1 MIEKELLLNL
11 KTLESL
17 SNDELKVALDVEHWA
32 FKNEYDAFLERKDR
46 SGLANALMGITE
58 WNIKK
63 AFDYAKGLDS
73 LSKFRVGDL
82 VQFNPHTCN
91 SESVRR
97 CIGAIKYIDKDRKVL
112 GILLLNYGDSNPIL
126 IEAYGYEV
134 KLCGK
139 EIFTLDPDKQTSLT
153 SKTLSPDHSI

>member
-32 FKNEYDAFLERKDR
+32 FKNEFEAFLERKER

-91 SESVRR
+91 SKSVSR
-97 CIGAIKYIDKDRKVL
+97 CIGSIKYIEKDRKVM
-112 GILLLNYGDSNPIL
+112 GVVLLNYAQDGAQIPIT

-139 EIFTLDPDKQTSLT
+139 EIFTLDPDKLT
-153 SKTLSPDHSI
+153 S

>member
-17 SNDELKVALDVEHWA
+17 SNDELKLALDVEHWA
-32 FKNEYDAFLERKDR
+32 FKNEFEAFLERKER

-73 LSKFRVGDL
+73 LSRFRVGDL

-91 SESVRR
+91 SKSVSR
-97 CIGAIKYIDKDRKVL
+97 CIGSIKYIEKDRKVL
-112 GILLLNYGDSNPIL
+112 GVVLLNYTQVKEQIPIT

-139 EIFTLDPDKQTSLT
+139 EIFTLDPDKLT
-153 SKTLSPDHSI
+153 S